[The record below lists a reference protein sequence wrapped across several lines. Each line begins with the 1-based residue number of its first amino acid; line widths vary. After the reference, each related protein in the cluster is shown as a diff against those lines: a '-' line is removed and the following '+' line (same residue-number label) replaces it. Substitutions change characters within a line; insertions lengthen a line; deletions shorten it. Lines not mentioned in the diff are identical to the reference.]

1 MQIKLDW
8 PRKELN
14 PNFSGKLKD
23 KIAAKTAYKTACL
36 WDMKAQKVGK
46 IEAEK
51 VLISL
56 TFVPPGNYGYDRDN
70 LMARMKYGLDMVAK
84 QIGID
89 DRNFHHSDP
98 VIEKSQ
104 GGRGHVIV
112 DIQPYHPPTEEQ
124 QIAQC
129 QVCKAIQHHKKNNT
143 AHWQRMR
150 ALLAEMEQQI

>member
-1 MQIKLDW
+1 MQIKLPW
-8 PRKELN
+8 PHKDLS
-14 PNFSGKLKD
+14 PNARVHHHALARVK
-23 KIAAKTAYKTACL
+23 AAYKEVCL
-36 WDMKAQKVGK
+36 WEMKAQKVGK
-46 IEAEK
+46 IDAEK

-112 DIQPYHPPTEEQ
+112 DIQPYQPATEEQ

-129 QVCKAIQHHKKNNT
+129 QVCKAIAHHKKHQT
-143 AHWQRMR
+143 AHWKQMR
-150 ALLAEMEQQI
+150 VLLAEMEQQI

>member
-1 MQIKLDW
+1 MQIKLPW
-8 PRKELN
+8 PHKDLSPNARKH
-14 PNFSGKLKD
+14 FGA
-23 KIAAKTAYKTACL
+23 IARVKEAYKTACL
-36 WDMKAQKVGK
+36 WEMKAQKVRE
-46 IEAEK
+46 IEADA

-56 TFVPPGNYGYDRDN
+56 TFYPPGNYHYDRDN

-104 GGRGHVIV
+104 DKRGHVIV
-112 DIQPYHPPTEEQ
+112 DIQPYQPATEEQ

-129 QVCKAIQHHKKNNT
+129 KVCKAIAHHKKHQT
-143 AHWQRMR
+143 AHWQQMR
-150 ALLAEMEQQI
+150 VLLAEMEQQI